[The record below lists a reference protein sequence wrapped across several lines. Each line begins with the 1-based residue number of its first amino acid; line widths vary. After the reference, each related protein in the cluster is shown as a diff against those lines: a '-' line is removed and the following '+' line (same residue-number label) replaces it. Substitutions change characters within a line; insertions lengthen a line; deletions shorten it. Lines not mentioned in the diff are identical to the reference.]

1 MSLLKGRRQTTSDK
15 ARKRLRGER
24 SPQPRSFWVWI
35 LFRRCSSCCSCLFAP
50 TALFSANLRYF
61 PRRTAAKALRLE
73 LPDGLCKLPRA
84 GGIEVGRRLI
94 AHKGLW
100 LHGISSLSQKQRHLR
115 AYPSATSSVIMTLKP
130 AAKKIAPMLEC
141 FPCDIS
147 GISSSTTT

>member
-1 MSLLKGRRQTTSDK
+1 M
-15 ARKRLRGER
+15 LREEQG
-24 SPQPRSFWVWI
+24 
-35 LFRRCSSCCSCLFAP
+35 
-50 TALFSANLRYF
+50 
-61 PRRTAAKALRLE
+61 KALLLE
-73 LPDGLCKLPRA
+73 LPKGLRKLPRP

-100 LHGISSLSQKQRHLR
+100 LHGISSLLQKQRHLR

-130 AAKKIAPMLEC
+130 AAKKIVPMLEC

>member
-1 MSLLKGRRQTTSDK
+1 MSLLKGRSQSDK
-15 ARKRLRGER
+15 RKSPKTAAESVLRSR
-24 SPQPRSFWVWI
+24 FWVYI
-35 LFRRCSSCCSCLFAP
+35 LPRVRSSCCPCLFAP

-61 PRRTAAKALRLE
+61 PRRTATKALRLE
-73 LPDGLCKLPRA
+73 LSDGLCKLPRA
-84 GGIEVGRRLI
+84 GGVEVGRRLI

-130 AAKKIAPMLEC
+130 AAKKIVPMLEC
-141 FPCDIS
+141 SPCDIS